1 MGTMATNEVVPP
13 RKPIPFELLM
23 LLLSPGNS
31 PAPKVEE
38 IKRIC
43 ETEDQPISQ
52 TTSANTLSSTATN
65 NTLPKPTG
73 QASA

>member
-13 RKPIPFELLM
+13 QKPIPFELLM

-43 ETEDQPISQ
+43 ETGDQTVSQ
-52 TTSANTLSSTATN
+52 TSSANASSSNSIN
-65 NTLPKPTG
+65 NSLAKPSG
-73 QASA
+73 QASL